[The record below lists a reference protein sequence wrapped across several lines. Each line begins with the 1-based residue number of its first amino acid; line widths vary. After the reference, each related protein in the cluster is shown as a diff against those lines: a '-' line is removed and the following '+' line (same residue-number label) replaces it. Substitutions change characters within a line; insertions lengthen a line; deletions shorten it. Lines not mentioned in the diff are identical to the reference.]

1 LDAIRFSVGV
11 FGASIDA
18 LSDPAVALASVA
30 ADVAFFA
37 FFAFFAARRRARA
50 SSVSVSRAASRFRA
64 FPSLARVVVVV
75 VDIAIGI
82 RARLVSPRARRRRR
96 RSTPASIDAHAVD
109 RANLTAS
116 IDGRDANLDRGSH
129 IDVALDRSNIAIEH
143 RVAARG
149 LARDGRRAK
158 TRRAVVMARVPLS
171 DAENLAVGAFGGI
184 VETCV
189 QSACDDRGEATAR
202 DAR

>member
-1 LDAIRFSVGV
+1 
-11 FGASIDA
+11 
-18 LSDPAVALASVA
+18 
-30 ADVAFFA
+30 
-37 FFAFFAARRRARA
+37 
-50 SSVSVSRAASRFRA
+50 
-64 FPSLARVVVVV
+64 
-75 VDIAIGI
+75 
-82 RARLVSPRARRRRR
+82 VSPRARRRRR

-116 IDGRDANLDRGSH
+116 IDGRDANLDRGSRRRRARS
-129 IDVALDRSNIAIEH
+129 IVGRRRRRSTPTASIARTSPRRSTAATRTSIEVRVDVARDRSNIAIDH

-149 LARDGRRAK
+149 LSRVGRRAK

>member
-18 LSDPAVALASVA
+18 LSDPVFALASVA

-82 RARLVSPRARRRRR
+82 RARLVSPRLQCATRRRRR
-96 RSTPASIDAHAVD
+96 RRDRDGARGDDAGGSGEKASTAIDA
-109 RANLTAS
+109 RATGARTT
-116 IDGRDANLDRGSH
+116 DATRERRGRTVKRTG
-129 IDVALDRSNIAIEH
+129 
-143 RVAARG
+143 
-149 LARDGRRAK
+149 
-158 TRRAVVMARVPLS
+158 
-171 DAENLAVGAFGGI
+171 FGGG
-184 VETCV
+184 
-189 QSACDDRGEATAR
+189 GEATGR
-202 DAR
+202 RRLDLI

>member
-75 VDIAIGI
+75 VDIAIGF
-82 RARLVSPRARRRRR
+82 RARLVSPPCAPPPPSVSRRR
-96 RSTPASIDAHAVD
+96 RSTPTPSIA
-109 RANLTAS
+109 RTSPRRSTTATPTS
-116 IDGRDANLDRGSH
+116 IEVRV
-129 IDVALDRSNIAIEH
+129 DVALDRSNIAIEH

-149 LARDGRRAK
+149 LSRVGRRAK